1 MAKSLMLYRSGF
13 SLVVYPVIFLPFEV
27 LLSYGIISS
36 FDSANTCPILVLF
49 VLE

>member
-1 MAKSLMLYRSGF
+1 LFFY
-13 SLVVYPVIFLPFEV
+13 FLICLPLEV